1 MSGGAWGLGTW
12 GLGPWGGLAG
22 LGGGILSFVSAYA
35 TSTNTVLVQLA
46 APPLAQSAVGVG
58 DALNPV
64 TWSVVQDDTGF
75 VFTVIAVL
83 EVAPDMFELRTLEKL
98 GSWLSTHTVS
108 STTLV
113 DGGGNP
119 IVPPTAANF
128 AGVQASVQPFS
139 DAGVTDFDIANP
151 QVPNTG
157 TPANIPTTAAGD
169 FDEEAGAALAEKLI
183 IRAITTST
191 GSFFHLPKYGFGFA
205 KGQNVTSSNLPTIK
219 AQILL
224 LVQAIPV
231 VSSAVVGLNFD
242 NTSGILTVTVTAVL
256 RNTGN
261 TIQVINHT
269 NLRGNVTGV

>member
-98 GSWLSTHTVS
+98 GSWLSTHTV
-108 STTLV
+108 
-113 DGGGNP
+113 
-119 IVPPTAANF
+119 
-128 AGVQASVQPFS
+128 
-139 DAGVTDFDIANP
+139 
-151 QVPNTG
+151 
-157 TPANIPTTAAGD
+157 TPWKPRT
-169 FDEEAGAALAEKLI
+169 
-183 IRAITTST
+183 
-191 GSFFHLPKYGFGFA
+191 
-205 KGQNVTSSNLPTIK
+205 
-219 AQILL
+219 
-224 LVQAIPV
+224 
-231 VSSAVVGLNFD
+231 
-242 NTSGILTVTVTAVL
+242 
-256 RNTGN
+256 
-261 TIQVINHT
+261 
-269 NLRGNVTGV
+269 